1 MAQPSRSIRHT
12 NSGSTNPSRF
22 VIGTFNVR
30 GFNAAT
36 KRDQLSED
44 LGRLHI
50 DICCLQET
58 KCPGGFDERSGNYR
72 HIGLPSRSRHY
83 GLAFSVAIQFE
94 NQIVRYWSVS
104 DRIAVIQ
111 LRISTNSILT
121 IINVYGPTS
130 QRVNNNNAEQDEFYA
145 ELARLTS
152 RYSSSALFYIA
163 GDFNSKI
170 GYRKDDENFMGHHS
184 RGRRNINGIA
194 LADFLEVHGLFICN
208 TAFQHSAR
216 HKTTWQG
223 QRRDVTT
230 GQVVPIYNVI
240 DFVICPQTHKR
251 LLTDSRSYS
260 GTLLHSDHR
269 LLVAKLDL
277 RQLFNVWG
285 CIEKARIPKHVRY
298 NTDLLVN
305 DPYREMFRAA
315 VSDSISEVNTNTTAS
330 ERWTSVEHVL
340 KSAAES
346 TIGKTVATTRRD
358 TPHCSE
364 MAAMSEKQR
373 QLKLWQQNTR
383 NSTTRADIKRQR
395 NTLLHAMRRKSR
407 DNAEARLDRMASEV
421 ERLHDG
427 AKMFRAVREMT
438 RKPVAKLTIHD
449 NSGRTICNA
458 AEINARVTEHF
469 SIQFSDPSVDG
480 LNAFTE
486 TLSRIT
492 HRITPAEIKRAI
504 GKLNSGRASGHDDIP
519 AELFK
524 CSADLLAQPI
534 ADIFNDALEHHEPLG
549 LGKGVL
555 ILIQKPGKPKGPLT
569 SVRPIVL
576 LTTLRKTLSLV
587 VLSRIAPKVD
597 EYLSPSQ
604 SGFRRGRSTAD
615 VLFGYRWL
623 CAKAQRQR
631 VSIELLGI
639 DLSRAFDTI
648 RRDKLLDILQ
658 TFLGESEMRII
669 RLLLADTSLEPR
681 LSTGECHAFATSI
694 GTPQGDSLSPVLFT
708 VYLEAALR
716 DLRSRLPTRPQTDAN
731 LPLDVEY
738 ADDTD
743 FISTSRLFLDDIE
756 RIAPAC
762 LAEWSLTINAS
773 KTERSS
779 VCRHADRVDEEWRM
793 TRKLGSLLG
802 EAEDVARRKQLANV
816 AFRKLSTV
824 WFRRSRI
831 SLPLRL
837 RLYESFVVPVL
848 IYNMGTWGLTKAE
861 LDRLDAYHRRH
872 LRQIVG
878 IHWPH
883 RISNTA
889 LYRRCR
895 CHPISE
901 DVKSARWRLFG
912 HVLRMPRDT
921 PAQQAID
928 YYFADT
934 GDATFRGRPRT
945 SLPTALS
952 ADLRRVGRTLRRPA
966 DIDAL
971 RLLNR
976 EQWRQLERDIA
987 EESLTN

>member
-1 MAQPSRSIRHT
+1 MGEEGWRWGRRDG
-12 NSGSTNPSRF
+12 NGEEGWRWGRRDGDGEEGWRWGRRDGDGEGGMEKREEGWRWGRRDGDGGGVLEMGRGDGDGRRDGVGSM
-22 VIGTFNVR
+22 G
-30 GFNAAT
+30 
-36 KRDQLSED
+36 
-44 LGRLHI
+44 
-50 DICCLQET
+50 
-58 KCPGGFDERSGNYR
+58 PGGYLYMERQIEREG
-72 HIGLPSRSRHY
+72 GY
-83 GLAFSVAIQFE
+83 GESERDVGRWRRE
-94 NQIVRYWSVS
+94 R
-104 DRIAVIQ
+104 
-111 LRISTNSILT
+111 
-121 IINVYGPTS
+121 
-130 QRVNNNNAEQDEFYA
+130 E
-145 ELARLTS
+145 
-152 RYSSSALFYIA
+152 
-163 GDFNSKI
+163 
-170 GYRKDDENFMGHHS
+170 
-184 RGRRNINGIA
+184 RGREGGERGRGR
-194 LADFLEVHGLFICN
+194 E
-208 TAFQHSAR
+208 R
-216 HKTTWQG
+216 
-223 QRRDVTT
+223 
-230 GQVVPIYNVI
+230 
-240 DFVICPQTHKR
+240 
-251 LLTDSRSYS
+251 
-260 GTLLHSDHR
+260 
-269 LLVAKLDL
+269 
-277 RQLFNVWG
+277 
-285 CIEKARIPKHVRY
+285 EKAGAREIYVYIEILILILCPEICIYLYTYIPVYLYIYIHIH
-298 NTDLLVN
+298 
-305 DPYREMFRAA
+305 A
-315 VSDSISEVNTNTTAS
+315 SISEVNTNTTAS

-364 MAAMSEKQR
+364 MAAMSVKQR

-383 NSTTRADIKRQR
+383 NATTRADIKRQR
-395 NTLLHAMRRKSR
+395 NTLLHTMRRKSR

-427 AKMFRAVREMT
+427 AKFFRAVREMT

-469 SIQFSDPSVDG
+469 SSQFSDPSVDG

-486 TLSRIT
+486 TLSRLT

-524 CSADLLAQPI
+524 CSADLLAQAI

-555 ILIQKPGKPKGPLT
+555 ILMQKPSKPKGPLT

-639 DLSRAFDTI
+639 DLSRAFDII

-756 RIAPAC
+756 RITPAC

-848 IYNMGTWGLTKAE
+848 IYNNHVQ
-861 LDRLDAYHRRH
+861 DAARGPGPARD
-872 LRQIVG
+872 
-878 IHWPH
+878 
-883 RISNTA
+883 
-889 LYRRCR
+889 
-895 CHPISE
+895 PILS
-901 DVKSARWRLFG
+901 G
-912 HVLRMPRDT
+912 PRDV
-921 PAQQAID
+921 PK
-928 YYFADT
+928 
-934 GDATFRGRPRT
+934 
-945 SLPTALS
+945 L
-952 ADLRRVGRTLRRPA
+952 
-966 DIDAL
+966 
-971 RLLNR
+971 
-976 EQWRQLERDIA
+976 
-987 EESLTN
+987 